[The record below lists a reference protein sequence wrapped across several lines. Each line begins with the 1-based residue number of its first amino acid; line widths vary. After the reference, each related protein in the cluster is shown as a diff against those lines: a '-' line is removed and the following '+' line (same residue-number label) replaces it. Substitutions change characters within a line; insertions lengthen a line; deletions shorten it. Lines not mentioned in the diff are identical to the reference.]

1 MTHIKQH
8 IEEMVHKSG
17 VKMIPRWKFV
27 LYSSLGIVGLIFTFF
42 ALIFITSLILFLL
55 SKYGFLYLPFFGFGA
70 ALHGVTAIPGL
81 LVTLG
86 IVLVILVE
94 LLARHYSFSF
104 KKPLLVTISVIV
116 LGATLIG
123 YAVSLTSFHEVV
135 RDYARKGH
143 MGGGMMH
150 AYDRPLP
157 FKKEKGMTVVRGVV
171 IATTSTTFSVQAYDE
186 EVTMVFASSTDDKF
200 VFPMIGDD
208 ILVFGKVNDGKFE
221 VIGVRA
227 RPSFERH
234 LRMNIQGGA
243 NDSRKGMMENGM
255 RDGMMK

>member
-1 MTHIKQH
+1 MTNIKQQ
-8 IEEMVHKSG
+8 ILDMVEKSG
-17 VKMIPRWKFV
+17 VKMIPRWQFV
-27 LYSSLGIVGLIFTFF
+27 LYSSLGIIGLVFTFLSLIFVS
-42 ALIFITSLILFLL
+42 SLILFLL
-55 SKYGFLYLPFFGFGA
+55 SKYGYLYLPFFGFGA

-81 LVTLG
+81 LLALG

-104 KKPLLVTISVIV
+104 KKPFFVTISAIV

-171 IATTSTTFSVQAYDE
+171 IATTSTTFSVQAFDE
-186 EVTMVFASSTDDKF
+186 EVTMLFASTTDDQF
-200 VFPMIGDD
+200 IFPMIGDD
-208 ILVFGKVNDGKFE
+208 ILVFGKVSDGKFE
-221 VIGVRA
+221 VLGVRA

-234 LRMNIQGGA
+234 LRG
-243 NDSRKGMMENGM
+243 NDKRIDSTHRNDMTSG
-255 RDGMMK
+255 GMMK